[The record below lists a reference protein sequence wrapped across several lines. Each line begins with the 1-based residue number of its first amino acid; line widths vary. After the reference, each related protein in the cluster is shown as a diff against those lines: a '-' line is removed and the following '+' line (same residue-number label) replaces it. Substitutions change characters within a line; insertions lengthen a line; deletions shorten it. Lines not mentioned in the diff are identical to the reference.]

1 MMLCNETELTTNS
14 MDRAK
19 GSFLKDQ
26 FIRLI
31 GDLRHY
37 VAYQKSLGAEFFPGA
52 LNKIPH
58 PQPTLTEVRRELG
71 ECKRCKLHLTR
82 RHIVFGEGSEKAQLV
97 FIGEAPGEDEDRQ
110 GRPFVG
116 KAGQLLTRIINAI
129 GLRREEV
136 YITNIIKC
144 RPPHNRNPQQAEI
157 VTCEPFLKKQ
167 LEIIQPKI
175 ICALGTF
182 AAQTLLKTGEK
193 ISQLRGRFHVY
204 RGIKVMPTYHPAF
217 LLRNPHKKREVWE
230 DMKKIQGEYIK

>member
-1 MMLCNETELTTNS
+1 MVWSETEPMRNF
-14 MDRAK
+14 MDKVKR
-19 GSFLKDQ
+19 SLLKRQ
-26 FIRLI
+26 FIELI

-37 VAYQKSLGAEFFPGA
+37 VAYQGSLGAEFLPGSA
-52 LNKIPH
+52 KKTPH
-58 PQPTLTEVRRELG
+58 PRPTLTEVRRELG

-97 FIGEAPGEDEDRQ
+97 FIGEGPGEDEDRQ

-136 YITNIIKC
+136 YISNIIKC
-144 RPPHNRNPQQAEI
+144 RPPHNRNPQQDEI
-157 VTCEPFLKKQ
+157 ATCEPFLYKQ

-182 AAQTLLKTGEK
+182 AAQTLLKTDEK
-193 ISQLRGRFHVY
+193 ISHLRGRFFLC
-204 RGIKVMPTYHPAF
+204 RGIKMMPTYHPAF

-230 DMKKIQGEYIK
+230 DIKKVHQEYIK

>member
-1 MMLCNETELTTNS
+1 
-14 MDRAK
+14 MDEAK
-19 GSFLKDQ
+19 KSLLKGQ
-26 FIRLI
+26 LLELI
-31 GDLRHY
+31 GNVKDY
-37 VAYQKSLGAEFFPGA
+37 VASQKSLGAEFFSRSTKKG
-52 LNKIPH
+52 PH
-58 PQPTLTEVRRELG
+58 PQSTLAEVKRELG
-71 ECKRCKLHLTR
+71 ECTRCKLHLTR

-97 FIGEAPGEDEDRQ
+97 FIGEGPGEDEDQQ

-144 RPPHNRNPQQAEI
+144 RPPRNRNPQQEEI
-157 VTCEPFLKKQ
+157 ATCEPFLNKQ

-182 AAQTLLKTGEK
+182 ATQTLLKTDEK
-193 ISQLRGRFHVY
+193 ISHLRGRFFSC

-217 LLRNPHKKREVWE
+217 LLRNPHKKREAWE
-230 DMKKIQGEYIK
+230 DMKKIQEEYIT